1 MMSSTSRAIRR
12 RTFNAEIGSDYVKMP
27 IHEIEKTFMD

>member
-1 MMSSTSRAIRR
+1 MISATSGAIRR
-12 RTFNAEIGSDYVKMP
+12 RTFKAEIGSDYVKMP